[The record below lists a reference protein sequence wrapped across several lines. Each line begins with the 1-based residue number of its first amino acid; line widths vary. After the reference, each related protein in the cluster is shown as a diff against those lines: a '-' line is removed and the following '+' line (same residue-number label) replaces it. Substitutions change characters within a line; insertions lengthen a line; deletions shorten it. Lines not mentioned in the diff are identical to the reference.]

1 MDPMGKKLCIVLPHT
16 DFFREISLSSMAR
29 FGNKIGGDRKT
40 VYTRFLAKDERFAS
54 FYPMAIEKEI
64 IMQVV
69 VKYPRIKRI
78 QKLTNH
84 VDIYIYIHVGANT
97 HVRPC
102 RTNMFPGRSHMAHQ
116 GF

>member
-1 MDPMGKKLCIVLPHT
+1 MDPMGKKTVYSSSPYG
-16 DFFREISLSSMAR
+16 FFREISLSSMAR

-84 VDIYIYIHVGANT
+84 VDIYIYTCWRQHPRSPMQDKHV
-97 HVRPC
+97 P
-102 RTNMFPGRSHMAHQ
+102 RT
-116 GF
+116 